1 MPTDDI
7 KDPGATSGTGTDNNP
22 PGSDAPDAAPAHE
35 TPDAPDQVGQPA
47 QEDQTGNQDR
57 PEQPEQPDAAAQA
70 VQAAPTDRHEQA
82 EEAGH
87 VDSIDQPSQSDRPDR
102 QDRPEDAAPADETAL
117 AEGAAQPDQA
127 ELPGRPDP
135 ADRPPSPEPTAPAGL
150 LADPP
155 APQDHPNTPQETA
168 QAAQAAQAALAD
180 QPAAEAGPAPSEPP
194 TPPQEAEK
202 PPRADRSAS
211 DDASGKGG
219 QDAAPPTAK
228 HTVEISPPPKPSGP
242 QQPTRHQYNWN
253 TGRDSGLP
261 YLILDIGA
269 NPAGKEELA
278 RAMVKAAAAAGAPA
292 VKFQAYAVKDFIH
305 PRNRVYNEM
314 LVGEMPYGLIE
325 DMAKLAHDLGMQ
337 CGVTVF
343 SPEGIDRALACKA
356 DFIKIASGDINYL
369 ALIREAANAGPP
381 LILSTG
387 ASTSKDVRRVLGLLN
402 SMEKKPAAILQCT
415 SLYPA
420 PATSCYLAVMA
431 EWLGQGLPAGFSDH
445 SMGVSGPLFA
455 YALGAVTVEK
465 HFTTDRTLPG
475 GDNFMSL
482 LPEQV
487 AIITSGAKSV
497 MPPGGGPLLE
507 AAARESLY
515 YGQRIKRIFHG
526 EDRRAVRRVACAAR
540 RLPKGT
546 ALRTHNLK
554 FLRLGT
560 EIEGRFLGPGSP
572 YKDARLLRDV
582 ELLEPIAEDMVEP
595 APGAGGGRKNPPPPP
610 AS

>member
-1 MPTDDI
+1 MSTDDT
-7 KDPGATSGTGTDNNP
+7 KDPRPAPASGADAPPPGADTLNQETAAGTPPASPGGPGDPYPAAPGETGIRPEAGEGAGTPAAPGDVAGGQLRESGEPDRDGGGESATSAGTP
-22 PGSDAPDAAPAHE
+22 PGAP
-35 TPDAPDQVGQPA
+35 QPA
-47 QEDQTGNQDR
+47 
-57 PEQPEQPDAAAQA
+57 
-70 VQAAPTDRHEQA
+70 
-82 EEAGH
+82 AG
-87 VDSIDQPSQSDRPDR
+87 
-102 QDRPEDAAPADETAL
+102 
-117 AEGAAQPDQA
+117 EGAAPDGR
-127 ELPGRPDP
+127 EPGAPG
-135 ADRPPSPEPTAPAGL
+135 PEPPQPRAEVSQPQ
-150 LADPP
+150 PP
-155 APQDHPNTPQETA
+155 APPQQGARPHEA
-168 QAAQAAQAALAD
+168 Q
-180 QPAAEAGPAPSEPP
+180 QPAKHNYGWRLSAEES
-194 TPPQEAEK
+194 
-202 PPRADRSAS
+202 R
-211 DDASGKGG
+211 
-219 QDAAPPTAK
+219 
-228 HTVEISPPPKPSGP
+228 
-242 QQPTRHQYNWN
+242 
-253 TGRDSGLP
+253 LP

-269 NPAGKEELA
+269 NPSGSRELA
-278 RAMVKAAAAAGAPA
+278 ADMVRAAAAAGAPA
-292 VKFQAYAVKDFIH
+292 VKFQAFKVTDLIH
-305 PRNRVYNEM
+305 PENKVYREM
-314 LVGEMPYGLIE
+314 QAGEMPHGLIE

-402 SMEKKPAAILQCT
+402 SMAKRPAAILQCT

-431 EWLGQGLPAGFSDH
+431 EWLSQGLPAGFSDH

-482 LPEQV
+482 LPEHV
-487 AIITSGAKSV
+487 SIITGGAKSA
-497 MPPGGGPLLE
+497 MPPAGGPLLE

-526 EDRRAVRRVACAAR
+526 EDRRALRRVACAAR

-554 FLRLGT
+554 FLRLGS
-560 EIEGRFLGPGSP
+560 EVEGRFLGPGSP
-572 YKDARLLRDV
+572 YK
-582 ELLEPIAEDMVEP
+582 
-595 APGAGGGRKNPPPPP
+595 
-610 AS
+610 